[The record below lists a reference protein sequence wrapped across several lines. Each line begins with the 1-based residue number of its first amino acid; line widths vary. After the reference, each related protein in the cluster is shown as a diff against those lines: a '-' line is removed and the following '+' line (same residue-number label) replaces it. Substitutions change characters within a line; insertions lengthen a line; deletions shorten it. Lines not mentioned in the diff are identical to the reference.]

1 MLQVSYV
8 FLASDYNSP
17 GSVACIH
24 FTTFTLN
31 AVHPNVLMPRL
42 SLISLKVLEV
52 MGTELVPEK
61 IRKISNLDAAECLRK
76 FH

>member
-1 MLQVSYV
+1 MLQVAYV
-8 FLASDYNSP
+8 FLASDFNSP
-17 GSVACIH
+17 GSLAHIH

-42 SLISLKVLEV
+42 SLIGLSMLEI
-52 MGTELVPEK
+52 MGTELVQNIK
-61 IRKISNLDAAECLRK
+61 KTSNLDVDVCLRK